1 MHTVIADTDVIR
13 QLKLL
18 ACYAFRSAADK
29 TDILVRA
36 VILVFLF
43 RILYG
48 SFRGFPVLI
57 SYIFRFV
64 AILYILTGLH
74 FPEIIRFRYFAFFS
88 ITGRWILLYLFI
100 SNGNLF

>member
-29 TDILVRA
+29 ADILVRA
-36 VILVFLF
+36 VVLVFVRLLF

-48 SFRGFPVLI
+48 SFTGFPVC
-57 SYIFRFV
+57 
-64 AILYILTGLH
+64 
-74 FPEIIRFRYFAFFS
+74 
-88 ITGRWILLYLFI
+88 LLYT
-100 SNGNLF
+100 SDAADD